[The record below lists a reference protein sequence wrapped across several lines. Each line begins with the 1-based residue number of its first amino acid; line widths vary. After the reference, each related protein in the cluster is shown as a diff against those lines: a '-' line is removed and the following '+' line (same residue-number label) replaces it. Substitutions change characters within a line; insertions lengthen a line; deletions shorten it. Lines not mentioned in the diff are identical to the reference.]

1 LSIQRLEAQL
11 GFIIEIDRLKQIVR
25 QTYLMDASRRENDAE
40 HSWHIAMM
48 ALVLREHA
56 DEEVDVL
63 RVIEMLLV
71 HDLVE
76 IDAGD
81 TLLYSAERNSSERLA
96 AEQCA
101 AERIFGLLPAEQA
114 RQFRDLWEEFEAK
127 QSPEARFA
135 GSLDRLQPLLH
146 NFNTGGLA
154 WRQHG
159 ISVAQVLER
168 NACIGSGSKSLWNYA
183 RWLIDESLRLGY
195 LTES

>member
-1 LSIQRLEAQL
+1 MSIQRLEAQL

-56 DEEVDVL
+56 DEEVDIL

-81 TLLYSAERNSSERLA
+81 TLLYSAERDSAARLA

-114 RQFRDLWEEFEAK
+114 RRFRELWEEFEAK

-135 GSLDRLQPLLH
+135 GALDRLQPLLH

-159 ISVAQVLER
+159 VSVAQVQER
-168 NACIGSGSKSLWNYA
+168 NACIAAGSEGLWNYA
-183 RWLIDESLRLGY
+183 RWLIAESLRLGY
-195 LTES
+195 LVEG

>member
-1 LSIQRLEAQL
+1 MSIQRLEAQL

-56 DEEVDVL
+56 DEEVDIL

-81 TLLYSAERNSSERLA
+81 TLL
-96 AEQCA
+96 
-101 AERIFGLLPAEQA
+101 
-114 RQFRDLWEEFEAK
+114 
-127 QSPEARFA
+127 
-135 GSLDRLQPLLH
+135 
-146 NFNTGGLA
+146 
-154 WRQHG
+154 
-159 ISVAQVLER
+159 
-168 NACIGSGSKSLWNYA
+168 
-183 RWLIDESLRLGY
+183 
-195 LTES
+195 

>member
-1 LSIQRLEAQL
+1 MSIQRLEAQL

-56 DEEVDVL
+56 DEEVDIL

-81 TLLYSAERNSSERLA
+81 TLLYSAERDSAARLA

-114 RQFRDLWEEFEAK
+114 RRFRELWEEFEAK

-135 GSLDRLQPLLH
+135 GALDRLQPLLH

-154 WRQHG
+154 WRQHD

-168 NACIGSGSKSLWNYA
+168 NACIGSGSENLWNYA